1 MAAAGKAEGADG
13 SECERLAV
21 GAPRLVPKWGEEECS
36 VPAQYLLTIALH
48 YTTPLSTK
56 RLCYYRL
63 QRPEPLPASRDT
75 LAQVIKTL
83 KVSRRI
89 LRVAARI
96 SC

>member
-1 MAAAGKAEGADG
+1 M
-13 SECERLAV
+13 
-21 GAPRLVPKWGEEECS
+21 
-36 VPAQYLLTIALH
+36 PAQYLLTIALH

-83 KVSRRI
+83 KVSRLGTSGL
-89 LRVAARI
+89 LRLDGLL
-96 SC
+96 